1 MRTPVDLEISEAA
14 NRHTRL
20 VGRTIVAY
28 GFLAVGFSSTARALL
43 SLAMPLWESELGWSR
58 SLVSTAGALALLVM
72 AVTAPIAGN
81 FIDRFGPR
89 KLLTAG
95 FVILACGLALTTI
108 SRQPWH
114 LLVSFGLI
122 SGVGF
127 GVVAVNAFFA
137 AVAPYFH
144 QRRGFALAVV
154 DSGSTVGPLIFVPLA
169 ALLLSSFGWRFEFI
183 AMALACLAMAP
194 LAWRLLPTTSGK
206 HMPDLVGSKEGQLKS
221 RLLALARS
229 PVFNLLFWSFFLCG
243 FTSSGVIETHFL
255 PYAAICGFGGVEAAG
270 AYGLLSGINLIGI
283 LVAGWLSDRM
293 SRPLLLAIIYGVRSL
308 SFVLLM
314 QVGNDLS
321 QLYLFSAIFGL
332 FDYATA
338 PVVASLVASHLGIR
352 VMGLSM
358 GMLGAGHA
366 LGAAIGAL
374 AGGLVFDFYGSY
386 SGLWVMSTAF
396 AVLAGLIAIFI
407 PKAPRQPAFPA
418 PAARA

>member
-1 MRTPVDLEISEAA
+1 MTNQGDMESGKAFDHHA
-14 NRHTRL
+14 RL
-20 VGRTIVAY
+20 VGWTIVAY

-43 SLAMPLWESELGWSR
+43 SLAMPLWETELGWSR

-72 AVTAPIAGN
+72 AVTSPIAGN

-95 FVILACGLALTTI
+95 FAILACGLALTTV
-108 SRQPWH
+108 STQPWQ
-114 LLVSFGLI
+114 LLLSFGVI

-144 QRRGFALAVV
+144 RRRGFALAVV

-169 ALLLSSFGWRFEFI
+169 ALLLSGFGWRFEFI

-206 HMPDLVGSKEGQLKS
+206 QAPEEHGKEGQLKS
-221 RLLALARS
+221 RLLGLARS

-270 AYGLLSGINLIGI
+270 AYGILSGINLVGI

-293 SRPLLLAIIYGVRSL
+293 SRPLLLGVIYGVRSL
-308 SFVLLM
+308 SFLLLM

-358 GMLGAGHA
+358 GLLGAGHA
-366 LGAAIGAL
+366 LGAALGAL
-374 AGGLVFDFYGSY
+374 AGGLVFDFYDSY
-386 SGLWVMSTAF
+386 SGLWAMSTAF
-396 AVLAGLIAIFI
+396 AVLAGLIAVFI
-407 PKAPRQPAFPA
+407 PRAPRQPAFS
-418 PAARA
+418 ARAA